1 MKNSPSAEGKKYNHR
16 LLENRVCVIVGAASL
31 RSIGYATAELFAAH
45 GARLV
50 ILDLVMTDQIAQDVK
65 ASIAEQIGHT
75 PDVLCVSCDI
85 RSAADCDNAIEKA
98 VYTFGT
104 IDCLVNC
111 AGIVKSEGMLSI
123 TDDAYTTIMD
133 VNLKGTFNICKSA
146 LKRFTEQQ
154 SGVIVNLASLA
165 AQRGGGLVGG
175 AHYAA
180 SKGGVISL
188 TRSIAREFAPM
199 GIRANVIC
207 PAMIETSMLDGLS
220 EDQLTAVIS
229 TIPLKRVGKT
239 VELAGTCLFLA
250 SDLSGFITGAT
261 IDVNGGI
268 HIH

>member
-1 MKNSPSAEGKKYNHR
+1 MNKYNHL
-16 LLENRVCVIVGAASL
+16 LLENKICVVTGAASI

-45 GARLV
+45 GAKLV
-50 ILDLVMTDQIAQDVK
+50 LLDLVMNAQIENEVIS
-65 ASIAEQIGHT
+65 SISSQIGHV
-75 PDVLCVSCDI
+75 PEYLALQCDL
-85 RSAADCDNAIEKA
+85 RSKSACSEAIEKTVA
-98 VYTFGT
+98 KFGT

-123 TDDAYTTIMD
+123 TEDSYDLIMD
-133 VNLKGTFNICKSA
+133 VNLKGTFNICRSV
-146 LKRFTEQQ
+146 LKVFSEKQ
-154 SGVIVNLASLA
+154 SGVIVNLSSLA

-188 TRSIAREFAPM
+188 TRSIAREFAPQ

-207 PAMIETSMLDGLS
+207 PAMIETPMLDGLS
-220 EDQLTAVIS
+220 EEQLNVLIS
-229 TIPLKRVGKT
+229 GIPLKRVGKT
-239 VELAGTCLFLA
+239 FELAGTCLFLA